1 MVQLKTIA
9 INLTVLLLFLNATPG
24 LLMASGTAAD
34 IGISPDV
41 GGDESAKQVD
51 ESASQVEAT
60 GGFGQTLFGLYT
72 TVASAVSG
80 IVNFVTA
87 GPTMLTNAGLPG
99 WLVGFIFVPQYII
112 VGATIIYVLA
122 GRSL

>member
-34 IGISPDV
+34 MGITPDV
-41 GGDESAKQVD
+41 GGDEAADQVD
-51 ESASQVEAT
+51 QNASDVEAS
-60 GGFGQTLFGLYT
+60 GGFGQTLFSLYT
-72 TVASAVSG
+72 SVAGVVSG

-99 WLVGFIFVPQYII
+99 WLVGFIFVPQYVI